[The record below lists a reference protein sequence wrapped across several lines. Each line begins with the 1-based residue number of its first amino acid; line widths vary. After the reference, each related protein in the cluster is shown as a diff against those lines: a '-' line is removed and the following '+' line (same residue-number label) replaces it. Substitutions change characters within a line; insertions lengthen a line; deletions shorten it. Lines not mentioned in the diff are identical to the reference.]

1 MTLVHRWVMTA
12 DKNLPGL
19 LDQVSSHTD
28 VTYGDLA
35 LIGAA
40 LLTTVTSVG
49 LHGWASPGSTL
60 DYTTGLRGPHEL
72 VVRDFIAWTSHR
84 KSMADGCEERLRS
97 YVVESGWT
105 AHLEHQMSDLLRPAA
120 PEPTE
125 ESGLHG
131 RRAVAATRR
140 SSRVFKS

>member
-1 MTLVHRWVMTA
+1 MTA
-12 DKNLPGL
+12 ETNLPSL

-60 DYTTGLRGPHEL
+60 DYTTGLRRPHDL
-72 VVRDFIAWTSHR
+72 VVRDFIAWTAHR

-97 YVVESGWT
+97 YVDESGWT
-105 AHLEHQMSDLLRPAA
+105 AHLEHRMSDLLSHGVPPAEA
-120 PEPTE
+120 GSTD
-125 ESGLHG
+125 
-131 RRAVAATRR
+131 
-140 SSRVFKS
+140 